1 MHNRFRWILLVTLM
15 AMVQACGFASTDT
28 EMKRIAPEQ
37 AKGIIDGRKALLVDV
52 RTEAEYKDRHIPGT
66 DALIPLQEL
75 AQRIHELEPWKGKPI
90 LLYCR
95 SGNRTQQAAKLLQKH
110 GFTDVTDLKGGIQEW
125 ISKGYG
131 TATGPFVPPKAP

>member
-1 MHNRFRWILLVTLM
+1 MHDRFRLIISATLM
-15 AMVQACGFASTDT
+15 VMVQACGYASS
-28 EMKRIAPEQ
+28 EVALQRIAPEQ
-37 AKGIIDGRKALLVDV
+37 AKVVIDGRKAFLVDV
-52 RTEAEYKDRHIPGT
+52 RTEAEYAERHIPGT
-66 DALIPLQEL
+66 DVLIPLQEL

-95 SGNRTQQAAKLLQKH
+95 SGNRTQQAAKLLQEH